1 VAAEE
6 ERVRL
11 VALLELEQASV
22 LELQQQL
29 QALQVSRIGIIRIW
43 NVCMYVYVYVCVCV
57 YMYR

>member
-29 QALQVSRIGIIRIW
+29 QTLQVSKIW
-43 NVCMYVYVYVCVCV
+43 NNKNLECMYVHMHVYVCIHIDI
-57 YMYR
+57 